1 MEKNIEISLLLDFY
15 GELLKEHQR
24 EAMSLYYNDD
34 LSLSEI
40 SDQLGITRQGVRD
53 LIKRGEARLYE
64 FEKKLGLRKR
74 FDEVEKGLYKI
85 ESLCESLKINYNT
98 GTVEKI
104 ISIAGEL
111 HE

>member
-24 EAMSLYYNDD
+24 ETLSLYYNDD

-40 SDQLGITRQGVRD
+40 ADRVGITRQGVRD
-53 LIKRGEARLYE
+53 LIKRSETRLYE
-64 FEKKLGLRKR
+64 FEAKLGLRRR
-74 FDEVEKGLYKI
+74 FDEVEKGLYTI
-85 ESLCESLKINYNT
+85 ESLCESLKNNYNT